1 MERCTYGSKSLEF
14 RSIFYNN
21 RVHCHKLIDLNF
33 AKESSKVREKKI
45 FLRKTPLLKSPLV
58 ALTIS

>member
-45 FLRKTPLLKSPLV
+45 FLRKTPY
-58 ALTIS
+58 